1 MNLRR
6 IETFFFRI
14 TRFGVKDEFS
24 IPEKR
29 KLILSNA
36 LAILFSFASLIL
48 LVIPENQN
56 MGGVIEAI
64 FMILTFSIPLL
75 LNAQGY
81 LVLSRLYLCW
91 IPVISILILMVGA
104 MRDAPQVEV
113 HTYDGLRIYLLALSC
128 VPYLLFDRRDRSL
141 LLAGVL
147 PSFAGILF
155 FDGILD
161 LFSVGYLQKGVAVS
175 NYHFMQVRTVV
186 AYLIING
193 SCFSLKVII
202 GSNDRF
208 NQRLLSE
215 LNLKNE
221 LIKAQSENELKQMND
236 QLMANLEALERREL
250 MLRKTQQIAGLGT
263 WEQDVH
269 SGIVQWSDEMYNI
282 FGLDKSYNLLGA
294 DLMDDVFGDA
304 SVLIKDAHQ
313 RLLQT
318 HKPYDFTFETKTP
331 IGYSK
336 WIRVHAFP
344 MTSEG
349 EIISVNGIVLDVTR
363 YKESEEL
370 IRANEKKY
378 RSLFEQASDGIMI
391 TNLKGDFIDVNESMC
406 KMLGYTKDE
415 LLQSN
420 ISKLVDQKQLTR
432 HPIEYEQV
440 LQGKQVFS
448 ERIMVQKTGG
458 ILFVEA
464 NIKLIGSNQVMAI
477 ARDISER
484 KQIENEKEY
493 ARYLLRKRIKELTTL
508 NKSSQVLARE
518 TATIEDALQEIVNI
532 LPDGWQYTNICAA
545 RIHFNDLEF
554 RTKNFVETSFSQTAE
569 FIVDDARRGVVEVVY
584 LESRPEDIEGPFL
597 FEERNL
603 INAIAEMLRIYL
615 IRKSQEAELNQFQ
628 ANLRATINNT
638 EILIWSVDRNF
649 NLLTYNEPYARHMK
663 ERYNHEVK
671 IGAYL
676 FPEAV
681 SEDWV
686 ANIAKWTNLLMRA
699 LTGEIVKFEDTRF
712 DKSYVYSLS
721 PIIEN
726 GKVFGVSVFADDV
739 TEQRES
745 EKALADAQI
754 KIGQFRLAALRSVMN
769 PHFIF
774 NALNSIQFFITKND
788 RLNAIN
794 YLSTFSKLIRGIIS
808 NAVHNTIKLSEEIE
822 LLKHYVNL
830 EMLRFENKF
839 TFNLIVDQDLDIDTI
854 EIPSLLIQPYVENA
868 ILHGLYNKLE
878 PGRLVITV
886 KAHENGVVVVIE
898 DNGIGR
904 RAAAELR
911 AKNFP
916 NHKSIAMALTEE
928 RLRLINT
935 NNPVSFAVEDLIENG
950 HACGTRIMIF
960 ISLDNDGRTK

>member
-1 MNLRR
+1 
-6 IETFFFRI
+6 
-14 TRFGVKDEFS
+14 
-24 IPEKR
+24 
-29 KLILSNA
+29 
-36 LAILFSFASLIL
+36 
-48 LVIPENQN
+48 
-56 MGGVIEAI
+56 
-64 FMILTFSIPLL
+64 
-75 LNAQGY
+75 
-81 LVLSRLYLCW
+81 
-91 IPVISILILMVGA
+91 
-104 MRDAPQVEV
+104 
-113 HTYDGLRIYLLALSC
+113 
-128 VPYLLFDRRDRSL
+128 
-141 LLAGVL
+141 
-147 PSFAGILF
+147 
-155 FDGILD
+155 
-161 LFSVGYLQKGVAVS
+161 
-175 NYHFMQVRTVV
+175 
-186 AYLIING
+186 
-193 SCFSLKVII
+193 
-202 GSNDRF
+202 
-208 NQRLLSE
+208 
-215 LNLKNE
+215 
-221 LIKAQSENELKQMND
+221 
-236 QLMANLEALERREL
+236 
-250 MLRKTQQIAGLGT
+250 
-263 WEQDVH
+263 
-269 SGIVQWSDEMYNI
+269 
-282 FGLDKSYNLLGA
+282 
-294 DLMDDVFGDA
+294 
-304 SVLIKDAHQ
+304 
-313 RLLQT
+313 
-318 HKPYDFTFETKTP
+318 
-331 IGYSK
+331 
-336 WIRVHAFP
+336 
-344 MTSEG
+344 
-349 EIISVNGIVLDVTR
+349 
-363 YKESEEL
+363 
-370 IRANEKKY
+370 
-378 RSLFEQASDGIMI
+378 
-391 TNLKGDFIDVNESMC
+391 
-406 KMLGYTKDE
+406 
-415 LLQSN
+415 
-420 ISKLVDQKQLTR
+420 
-432 HPIEYEQV
+432 
-440 LQGKQVFS
+440 
-448 ERIMVQKTGG
+448 
-458 ILFVEA
+458 VEA